1 MSGVSPI
8 SAGES
13 GSFTEQYL
21 RLIED
26 WLREFVDKNQ
36 QQQDADNKPEI
47 EITVGNRL
55 VYGQGVNDLSPSILE
70 RLGQLQNTPVG
81 GVVESAVSMRIKL
94 DGKVVLE
101 SDESG
106 KVITNSFYE
115 QLRDNKTAQK
125 ITEKYA
131 LDNPFVNEELPDE
144 YADLN
149 NPFVNEEL
157 QAENNQIVNG
167 EQESNL
173 RKVIPQQPDSSVTY
187 PIPPQ
192 PQLQPVQQ
200 TPVVTETGGAR
211 VKTALEALPD
221 SSLKQLLTAQ
231 LSQMQELQ
239 RSQLQNQQ
247 RQFDE
252 LIKAR
257 FTEPKN
263 TNWWQQAARSVAKT
277 AQTAWGSLVR
287 QSRDVKAAVAIKTL
301 FDKSTLPGATAYHTT
316 GYTIARSGQFYT
328 LSDKSDKTLMQF
340 DASPIGVRVSPSNQL
355 TTSAHQDL
363 KQLRTSQNRGEEPSG
378 AFARVGKKE
387 TEYFARVNA
396 ITTALSQYAQRQGTN
411 VQVDGQFSYK
421 WKATPDGKV
430 RIDAKDGRGSLLL
443 KAEGRADENSH
454 ERARLSLLRANVAS
468 SSTIYTTTSK
478 STFCNTISKTVSK
491 TTRKSLKRCFLIRA
505 LHSYR
510 ECSLSLSLFLCSG
523 ALQFVVFYYL

>member
-13 GSFTEQYL
+13 SSFTEQYL

-26 WLREFVDKNQ
+26 WLREFVDKNK
-36 QQQDADNKPEI
+36 QQQDADKKPEI
-47 EITVGNRL
+47 EITVGDRL

-81 GVVESAVSMRIKL
+81 GVVESAVSMRVKL

-106 KVITNSFYE
+106 KVITNLFYE

-125 ITEKYA
+125 ITDKYPHLDNPFVNDEQLPDKYPY
-131 LDNPFVNEELPDE
+131 LDNPFVNEQELLDEYPDLDNLFINKELPDE
-144 YADLN
+144 YPDFN
-149 NPFVNEEL
+149 NLFVNDEL
-157 QAENNQIVNG
+157 KAEDNEIVND
-167 EQESNL
+167 ERESNL
-173 RKVIPQQPDSSVTY
+173 GKVVAQQPDSGVTY
-187 PIPPQ
+187 PTPP
-192 PQLQPVQQ
+192 PVQQ
-200 TPVVTETGGAR
+200 TPIVTETGGAR

-252 LIKAR
+252 FIKAR

-301 FDKSTLPGATAYHTT
+301 FDKSISPGATAYHTA
-316 GYTIARSGQFYT
+316 GYTIARSGQSYS
-328 LSDKSDKTLMQF
+328 LSDKSGKTLMQF
-340 DASPIGVRVSPSNQL
+340 NASSMGVRVSPSNQL
-355 TTSAHQDL
+355 TTSMHQDL
-363 KQLRTSQNRGEEPSG
+363 KQLRTSFCRGEEPGG
-378 AFARVGKKE
+378 AFAKVGKTE

-396 ITTALSQYAQRQGTN
+396 ITTALSQYAQKQGTN

-421 WKATPDGKV
+421 WKATPNGKV
-430 RIDAKDGRGSLLL
+430 RIDAKDGRGSLLI
-443 KAEGRADENSH
+443 KAQGQMKTRMSERDLAYFEQMLPVLQQSTPERQSQLSPIQSQKQSQKQL
-454 ERARLSLLRANVAS
+454 ERA
-468 SSTIYTTTSK
+468 
-478 STFCNTISKTVSK
+478 
-491 TTRKSLKRCFLIRA
+491 
-505 LHSYR
+505 
-510 ECSLSLSLFLCSG
+510 
-523 ALQFVVFYYL
+523 

>member
-8 SAGES
+8 SVGES

-26 WLREFVDKNQ
+26 WLREFVDKNK
-36 QQQDADNKPEI
+36 QQQDTDNQPEI
-47 EITVGNRL
+47 EITVKERI
-55 VYGQGVNDLSPSILE
+55 VYGQGVNDLSPSIIE

-81 GVVESAVSMRIKL
+81 DVVESAVSMRVKL

-115 QLRDNKTAQK
+115 ELRDNKTAQK
-125 ITEKYA
+125 ITDKYA
-131 LDNPFVNEELPDE
+131 LDNPFVNEEELPDE
-144 YADLN
+144 YADFENLFIN
-149 NPFVNEEL
+149 NELPDEYPDFNNLFVNDEL
-157 QAENNQIVNG
+157 KAEDNQIVNG
-167 EQESNL
+167 EREPNL
-173 RKVIPQQPDSSVTY
+173 EKVVPQQPDSVVTY
-187 PIPPQ
+187 PTPPQLQPQ
-192 PQLQPVQQ
+192 PQLQ
-200 TPVVTETGGAR
+200 THVVTETGGAR
-211 VKTALEALPD
+211 VKTVLEALPD

-252 LIKAR
+252 FIKAR

-263 TNWWQQAARSVAKT
+263 TNWWQQAARSVANT
-277 AQTAWGSLVR
+277 AQTAWASLVR
-287 QSRDVKAAVAIKTL
+287 RSRDVKAAVAIKTL
-301 FDKSTLPGATAYHTT
+301 FDQSTSPGTTAYHTAD
-316 GYTIARSGQFYT
+316 YTIVRSGQFYT

-340 DASPIGVRVSPSNQL
+340 NASPMGVRVSQSSQL
-355 TTSAHQDL
+355 ETPVYQDL
-363 KQLRTSQNRGEEPSG
+363 KQLRTSFLRGEEPGG

-396 ITTALSQYAQRQGTN
+396 ITTALSQYAQRQGGS

-430 RIDAKDGRGSLLL
+430 RIDAKDGRGSLLI
-443 KAEGRADENSH
+443 KAQGQMKTRMSERDLAYFEQMLPILQQSTPQRQSQLSLIQSQKQSQKQL
-454 ERARLSLLRANVAS
+454 ERA
-468 SSTIYTTTSK
+468 
-478 STFCNTISKTVSK
+478 
-491 TTRKSLKRCFLIRA
+491 
-505 LHSYR
+505 
-510 ECSLSLSLFLCSG
+510 
-523 ALQFVVFYYL
+523 

>member
-26 WLREFVDKNQ
+26 WLREFVDKNK
-36 QQQDADNKPEI
+36 QQQDADNQPEI
-47 EITVGNRL
+47 EITVKERI

-81 GVVESAVSMRIKL
+81 GVVESAVSMRVKL

-115 QLRDNKTAQK
+115 QLRDNRTAQK
-125 ITEKYA
+125 ITDKYA
-131 LDNPFVNEELPDE
+131 LDNPFLNEEELPDE
-144 YADLN
+144 YANFENLFIN
-149 NPFVNEEL
+149 NEL
-157 QAENNQIVNG
+157 PDEYPDFNNLFGNDELKAEYNQIVNG
-167 EQESNL
+167 EREPNL
-173 RKVIPQQPDSSVTY
+173 EKVVPQQPDSVVTY
-187 PIPPQ
+187 PTPPQ
-192 PQLQPVQQ
+192 LQLQPQPVQQ

-252 LIKAR
+252 FIKAR

-263 TNWWQQAARSVAKT
+263 TNWWQQAAHSVANT
-277 AQTAWGSLVR
+277 AQTAWASLVKR
-287 QSRDVKAAVAIKTL
+287 SHDVKAAVAIKTL
-301 FDKSTLPGATAYHTT
+301 FDKSTSPSTTAYHTAD
-316 GYTIARSGQFYT
+316 YTIARSGQSYS
-328 LSDKSDKTLMQF
+328 LSDRSGKTLMQF
-340 DASPIGVRVSPSNQL
+340 DASPIGVRVSQSNQL

-363 KQLRTSQNRGEEPSG
+363 KQLRTSQSRGEEPGG

-396 ITTALSQYAQRQGTN
+396 ITTALSQYAQKQGTN

-430 RIDAKDGRGSLLL
+430 RIDAKDGRGSLLI
-443 KAEGRADENSH
+443 KAQGQMKTRMSERDLAYFEQMLPVLQQSTPQRQNQLSPIQSQKQSQKQL
-454 ERARLSLLRANVAS
+454 ERA
-468 SSTIYTTTSK
+468 
-478 STFCNTISKTVSK
+478 
-491 TTRKSLKRCFLIRA
+491 
-505 LHSYR
+505 
-510 ECSLSLSLFLCSG
+510 
-523 ALQFVVFYYL
+523 

>member
-36 QQQDADNKPEI
+36 QQQDADNQPEI
-47 EITVGNRL
+47 EITVKERI

-81 GVVESAVSMRIKL
+81 GVVESAVSMRVKL

-115 QLRDNKTAQK
+115 ELRDNKTAQK
-125 ITEKYA
+125 ISEKYA
-131 LDNPFVNEELPDE
+131 LDNPFVNEEELPDE
-144 YADLN
+144 YANFENLFIN
-149 NPFVNEEL
+149 NELPDEYPDFNNLFVNDEL
-157 QAENNQIVNG
+157 KAEYNQIVNG
-167 EQESNL
+167 EREPNL
-173 RKVIPQQPDSSVTY
+173 EKVVPQQPDSVVTY
-187 PIPPQ
+187 PTPPQ
-192 PQLQPVQQ
+192 LQLQPQPVQQ

-252 LIKAR
+252 FIKAR

-263 TNWWQQAARSVAKT
+263 TNWWQQAARSVANT
-277 AQTAWGSLVR
+277 AQTAWASLVKR
-287 QSRDVKAAVAIKTL
+287 SHDVKAAIAIKTL
-301 FDKSTLPGATAYHTT
+301 FDKSTSPSTTAYHTAD
-316 GYTIARSGQFYT
+316 YTIARSGQSYS
-328 LSDKSDKTLMQF
+328 LSDRSGKTLMQF
-340 DASPIGVRVSPSNQL
+340 DTSPIGVRVSQSNQL

-363 KQLRTSQNRGEEPSG
+363 KQLRTSLLRGEEPGG
-378 AFARVGKKE
+378 AFARVGKTE

-430 RIDAKDGRGSLLL
+430 RIDAKDGRGSLLI
-443 KAEGRADENSH
+443 KAEGQMKTRMSERDLAYFEQMLPVLQQSTPQRQNQLSQTQSQKQSQKQL
-454 ERARLSLLRANVAS
+454 ERA
-468 SSTIYTTTSK
+468 
-478 STFCNTISKTVSK
+478 
-491 TTRKSLKRCFLIRA
+491 
-505 LHSYR
+505 
-510 ECSLSLSLFLCSG
+510 
-523 ALQFVVFYYL
+523 

>member
-26 WLREFVDKNQ
+26 WLREFVDKNK
-36 QQQDADNKPEI
+36 QQQDADNQPEI
-47 EITVGNRL
+47 EITVKERI

-81 GVVESAVSMRIKL
+81 GIVESAVSMRVKL

-115 QLRDNKTAQK
+115 QLRDNKNAHK
-125 ITEKYA
+125 ITNKYA
-131 LDNPFVNEELPDE
+131 LDNPFVNDELPDEYPDFENHFVNEEELPDE
-144 YADLN
+144 YADFENLFIN
-149 NPFVNEEL
+149 NELPDEYPDFNNLFVNDEFK
-157 QAENNQIVNG
+157 AEDNQIVNG
-167 EQESNL
+167 EREPNL
-173 RKVIPQQPDSSVTY
+173 GKVVPQQPDSVVTY
-187 PIPPQ
+187 PTLP
-192 PQLQPVQQ
+192 PVQQ

-252 LIKAR
+252 FIKAR

-263 TNWWQQAARSVAKT
+263 TNWWQQAAHSVANT
-277 AQTAWGSLVR
+277 AQTAWASLVR
-287 QSRDVKAAVAIKTL
+287 RSHDVKAAVAIKSL
-301 FDKSTLPGATAYHTT
+301 FDQSTSPGATAYHTA
-316 GYTIARSGQFYT
+316 GYTIARSGQSYS
-328 LSDKSDKTLMQF
+328 LSDKSGKTLMQF
-340 DASPIGVRVSPSNQL
+340 DASPIGVRVSPSSQL

-363 KQLRTSQNRGEEPSG
+363 KQLRISQSRGEEPGG

-430 RIDAKDGRGSLLL
+430 RIDAKDGRGSLLI
-443 KAEGRADENSH
+443 KAQGQMKTRMSERDLAYFEQMLPILQQSTPQRQNQLSPIQSQKQSPKQL
-454 ERARLSLLRANVAS
+454 ERA
-468 SSTIYTTTSK
+468 
-478 STFCNTISKTVSK
+478 
-491 TTRKSLKRCFLIRA
+491 
-505 LHSYR
+505 
-510 ECSLSLSLFLCSG
+510 
-523 ALQFVVFYYL
+523 